1 MGEPVLIDGVWR
13 AAAATKASAS
23 KASATDTFRAVDPA
37 TGEPLPAV
45 FPVSGMA
52 DVEAALD
59 AGSEAVRELRD
70 VPPSAIADFL
80 DAYGEGLLAARESL
94 VASAH
99 AETGLPAEPRLNS
112 VELPRTVDQL
122 HQAAAAV
129 RDRSWVAATIDTAT
143 NIRSMFRPLGKPV
156 AVFGPNN
163 FPFAFNSVSGGDFAA
178 AIAAGN
184 PVIGKAHPSHPMTTK
199 LLTEV
204 AHGAV
209 RAAGL
214 PRAMVQLIYRLGHED
229 GATFAGHNKLGAIGF
244 TGGRRGG
251 LSLKGP
257 ADAAG
262 IPIYLEMSSVN
273 PVFVLAAALASR
285 GDEIAEEFF
294 GSCTLGVGQFC
305 TNPGLVIVPTGPEGD
320 AFVDT
325 AKRRFAEGDP
335 GTLLGPPGHIADAVG
350 ILERAGAEI
359 VVGGSVIAGGR
370 FSVANTLLTAPA
382 GTFLADPE
390 ALQTEAFGPVSL
402 IIRTDGIEDMVA
414 IAAKLEGNLTGS
426 IYSDPNGSDE
436 ADYVVLEPELRPHVG
451 RLLNDK
457 MPTGVA
463 VSPAMNHGGPFPSTG
478 HPGFTAVGIPAAIH
492 RFAAL
497 HCYDNVAEHRL
508 PIELRDQ
515 SPNGAMYRSIDRRW
529 TQGDVT

>member
-1 MGEPVLIDGVWR
+1 MLEPVLINGEWR
-13 AAAATKASAS
+13 AASDAG
-23 KASATDTFRAVDPA
+23 TFNAYDPSTA
-37 TGEPLPAV
+37 ETFPET
-45 FPVSGMA
+45 FPVSSME

-59 AGSEAVRELRD
+59 AGHEAVRRLRD
-70 VPPSAIADFL
+70 IPPTAIADFL
-80 DAYGEGLLAARESL
+80 DAFGEGLLENRDQL

-112 VELPRTVDQL
+112 VELPRTADQL

-129 RDRSWVAATIDTAT
+129 RDRSWVTATIDTAT
-143 NIRSMFRPLGKPV
+143 GIRSMFRPLEKPV

-184 PVIGKAHPSHPMTTK
+184 PVIGKAHSSHPMTTK

-204 AHGAV
+204 AYAAV
-209 RAAGL
+209 QTAGL
-214 PRAMVQLIYRLGHED
+214 PAAMVQLIYRLDHAD
-229 GATFAGHNKLGAIGF
+229 GAAFAGHRKLGAIGF
-244 TGGRRGG
+244 TGGRHGG

-262 IPIYLEMSSVN
+262 IPVYLEMSSVN
-273 PVFVLAAALASR
+273 PVFVLPGALRAR
-285 GDEIAEEFF
+285 GEEIAEEFY

-305 TNPGLVIVPTGPEGD
+305 TNPGLVIVPTGPDGD
-320 AFVDT
+320 VFVDA
-325 AKRRFAEGDP
+325 AKRLFADGDP
-335 GTLLGPPGHIADAVG
+335 GILLGPPGHIADSVAT
-350 ILERAGAEI
+350 LEGAGAEV
-359 VVGGSVIAGGR
+359 VVGGSVVEGGG
-370 FSVANTLLTAPA
+370 FSFANTILTAPA
-382 GTFLADPE
+382 GAFIADPE
-390 ALQTEAFGPVSL
+390 GLQTEAFGPVSL
-402 IIRTDGIEDMVA
+402 IIRAGGIEDMVA
-414 IAAKLEGNLTGS
+414 IAGALDGNLTGS
-426 IYSDPNGSDE
+426 IYSDPDGADEQEYGS
-436 ADYVVLEPELRPHVG
+436 LEPELRPHVG

-478 HPGFTAVGIPAAIH
+478 HPGFTAVGMPAAIH

-508 PIELRDQ
+508 PVEIRDEN
-515 SPNGAMYRSIDRRW
+515 PNGVMYRFIDRQW
-529 TQGDVT
+529 TRDDVA

>member
-1 MGEPVLIDGVWR
+1 MLEPVLIDGDWR
-13 AAAATKASAS
+13 AASAVGTF
-23 KASATDTFRAVDPA
+23 SAVNPSTAETFP
-37 TGEPLPAV
+37 GS
-45 FPVSGMA
+45 FPVSGIE

-59 AGSEAVRELRD
+59 AGQEAVRELRD
-70 VPPSAIADFL
+70 TPPAVIADFL
-80 DAYGEGLLAARESL
+80 DAFGEALLANREPL
-94 VASAH
+94 VARAH

-112 VELPRTVDQL
+112 VELPRTADQL

-129 RDRSWVAATIDTAT
+129 RERSWVTATIDTST
-143 NIRSMFRPLGKPV
+143 GIRSMFRPLDKPV

-163 FPFAFNSVSGGDFAA
+163 FPFAFNAVSGGDFAA

-204 AHGAV
+204 AHSAV
-209 RAAGL
+209 QATDL
-214 PRAMVQLIYRLGHED
+214 PRAMVQLIYRLRHED
-229 GATFAGHNKLGAIGF
+229 GAAFAGHRKLGAIGF

-273 PVFVLAAALASR
+273 PVFVLPGALESR
-285 GDEIAEEFF
+285 GDEIAGEFF

-325 AKRRFAEGDP
+325 AKRLFAEGGP
-335 GTLLGPPGHIADAVG
+335 GILLNAPGHIADAVAT
-350 ILERAGAEI
+350 LERAGAEI
-359 VVGGSVIAGGR
+359 VVGGSTIEGGG
-370 FSVANTLLTAPA
+370 FSFANTLLTAPA
-382 GTFLADPE
+382 STFIADP
-390 ALQTEAFGPVSL
+390 ASLQTEAFGPVSL
-402 IIRTDGIEDMVA
+402 IIRADGIENMAA
-414 IAAKLEGNLTGS
+414 IAAALDGNLTGS
-426 IYSDPNGSDE
+426 IYSDPDRSDE
-436 ADYVVLEPELRPHVG
+436 EDYAVLEPELRPHVG

-478 HPGFTAVGIPAAIH
+478 HPGFTAVGMPAAIH

-497 HCYDNVAEHRL
+497 HCYDNVAKHRL
-508 PIELRDQ
+508 PVELRDRN
-515 SPNGAMYRSIDRRW
+515 PDGAMYRYVDRQW
-529 TQGDVT
+529 TRSDAT

>member
-1 MGEPVLIDGVWR
+1 MEPVLIDGEWR
-13 AAAATKASAS
+13 PASS
-23 KASATDTFRAVDPA
+23 GGTFWAVNPS
-37 TGEPLPAV
+37 TGTSFEEE
-45 FPVSGMA
+45 FPISTMH

-59 AGSEAVRELRD
+59 AGLASVRELRD
-70 VPPSAIADFL
+70 LPPEPIADFL
-80 DAYGEGLLAARESL
+80 DRYGDGLLANRDRL

-99 AETGLPAEPRLNS
+99 AETGLPVEPRLNS

-122 HQAAAAV
+122 HQAADAV
-129 RDRSWVAATIDTAT
+129 RDRSWVTAT
-143 NIRSMFRPLGKPV
+143 VDVEAGIRSMFRPLGKPV

-163 FPFAFNSVSGGDFAA
+163 FPFAFNGVSGGDFAA
-178 AIAAGN
+178 AVAAGN
-184 PVIGKAHPSHPMTTK
+184 PVIVKAHPSHPMTTR
-199 LLTEV
+199 LLAEI
-204 AHGAV
+204 AHDSA
-209 RAAGL
+209 RDAGL
-214 PRAMVQLIYRLGHED
+214 PRAMVQLIYRLSHED
-229 GATFAGHNKLGAIGF
+229 GAAFAGHPKLGAIGF

-273 PVFVLAAALASR
+273 PVFVLPGALAGR
-285 GDEIAEEFF
+285 GEDIAEEFY

-325 AKRRFAEGDP
+325 AKRLFAEGSP
-335 GTLLGPPGHIADAVG
+335 GVLLGAPGHIADSVAT
-350 ILERAGAEI
+350 LERSGAEI
-359 VVGGSVIAGGR
+359 VLGGSVVEGAA
-370 FSVANTLLTAPA
+370 FSFSNTLLTAPA
-382 GTFLADPE
+382 RAFIADPE
-390 ALQTEAFGPVSL
+390 GLQTEAFGPVSL
-402 IIRTDGIEDMVA
+402 IIRSDGIDDMAA
-414 IAAKLEGNLTGS
+414 IASALDGNLTGS
-426 IYSDPNGSDE
+426 IYSDAEGSDDD
-436 ADYVVLEPELRPHVG
+436 DYAILEPELRPHVG

-497 HCYDNVAEHRL
+497 HCYDNVDQRRL
-508 PIELRDQ
+508 PVELRDGN
-515 SPNGAMYRSIDRRW
+515 PNGVMYRFIGRSW
-529 TQGDVT
+529 TQDDVE